1 MRKMRTFSEY
11 LIEVLADRGEAIG
24 FIEALLEE
32 YHAFGSTAAL
42 LHGLR
47 TAVEAQ
53 GGVSVLA
60 EQIDIPPEILSKAL
74 DNNET
79 PQIDTLGTILKA
91 FGCKLSIKPLET
103 ATSAESAEY
112 PDVAD

>member
-11 LIEVLADRGEAIG
+11 LMEILADREEAIG

-32 YHAFGSTAAL
+32 YHTFGSTAAL

-53 GGVSVLA
+53 GGASKLA
-60 EQIDIPPEILSKAL
+60 EQTDISPEILSKAL

-79 PQIDTLGTILKA
+79 LQIDTLTIILKA
-91 FGCKLSIKPLET
+91 FGCRLSIEPLE
-103 ATSAESAEY
+103 AVISAESAEY
-112 PDVAD
+112 SDVAD

>member
-11 LIEVLADRGEAIG
+11 LMESLSDREEAIG
-24 FIEALLEE
+24 FIQAVLEE
-32 YHAFGSTAAL
+32 YHTFGSTEAL

-53 GGVSVLA
+53 GGVTKLA
-60 EQIDIPPEILSKAL
+60 SQSDIAPEILSKAL

-79 PQIDTLGTILKA
+79 LQIETLKTILKA
-91 FGCKLSIKPLET
+91 FGCRLSVEPLEASIRTEST
-103 ATSAESAEY
+103 AY
-112 PDVAD
+112 VDVAD